1 MNFAL
6 VSQLLGKVLM
16 LEGAMMAPSL
26 LVSLLYGGSDAPAFL
41 WSMALVLAAGG
52 LLALIRP

>member
-41 WSMALVLAAGG
+41 WSMAMVLAAGG
-52 LLALIRP
+52 LLALD